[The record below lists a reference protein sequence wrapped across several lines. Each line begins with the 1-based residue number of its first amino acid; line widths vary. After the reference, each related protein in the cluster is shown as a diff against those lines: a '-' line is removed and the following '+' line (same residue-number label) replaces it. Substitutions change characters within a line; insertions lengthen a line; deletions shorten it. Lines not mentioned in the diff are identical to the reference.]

1 MGAEEGILDKR
12 KLVLGKGVLRS
23 WGAVVGRWGSPPRS
37 PWGLTGAQSLLQQQ
51 HLVTER
57 LDPIAPAPQLRHLFG
72 LQLFR
77 GHGQHCSYPGPSLT
91 GPLERK
97 RYLSGAGRGPVS
109 SASVASRHLH
119 SPAPASPGAL
129 AARES
134 PASGHAHQVQPHE
147 LGPRRA
153 RDPSHCCPGPAS
165 TRPCSHP
172 LTGHVE
178 DAGTGRGLWGPLR
191 ASAPIGAQHQAGRA
205 ATGKTARRI
214 EAAMRAESDAGPA
227 FIHV

>member
-1 MGAEEGILDKR
+1 M
-12 KLVLGKGVLRS
+12 
-23 WGAVVGRWGSPPRS
+23 VGRWGSPPRG

-57 LDPIAPAPQLRHLFG
+57 LDPIAPAPQLRHLLG

-77 GHGQHCSYPGPSLT
+77 GHRQHCSDPGPSLT
-91 GPLERK
+91 GPLEKEEIPQRG
-97 RYLSGAGRGPVS
+97 REGACQLCKCGL
-109 SASVASRHLH
+109 RHLH

-153 RDPSHCCPGPAS
+153 SVTAAPALPLFA
-165 TRPCSHP
+165 PCSHP

-191 ASAPIGAQHQAGRA
+191 ASAPIQAQNQAVRT
-205 ATGKTARRI
+205 ATGETARRI
-214 EAAMRAESDAGPA
+214 EAAMRAESDAGSA
-227 FIHV
+227 FIHI